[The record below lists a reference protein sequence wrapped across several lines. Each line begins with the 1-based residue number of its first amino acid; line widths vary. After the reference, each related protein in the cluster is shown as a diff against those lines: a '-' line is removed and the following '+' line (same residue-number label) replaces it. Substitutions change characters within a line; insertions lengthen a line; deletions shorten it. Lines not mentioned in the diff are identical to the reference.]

1 MSNQTNPMDIKN
13 IFLHHVDIK
22 SNLITPIALDE
33 NSINLKGYVDSLV
46 KDISE
51 QTNKRLYKFKDGNT
65 EVKNS
70 LKEIIQNSQNI
81 ETIILNNA
89 KRLLEK
95 EISSQQKVSHLDIEI
110 QKGSL
115 LHLSFISDNINKI
128 IICKVEHDEILSE
141 ISFDIIRG
149 LNTKKKVFKA
159 ILIFFDEN
167 LEVTSNYVY
176 DKNSSRY
183 WWNDFLELNQLNTD
197 DANTE
202 KSLAEIDK
210 ILAKHKKKY
219 YADYII
225 VRNSV
230 IGYYRTNETLNFSD
244 VENIFSS
251 YTPLD
256 VDFPKQEIITKIK
269 ELPDKKGFDTQ
280 FSISKNKINKKI
292 QHKIKLGN
300 NLFLSID
307 DYVVNLKNLIEPY
320 QDEQGNK
327 YVKIYSSEG
336 YETLKGLLKD
346 APTNS

>member
-1 MSNQTNPMDIKN
+1 MDIKN

-22 SNLITPIALDE
+22 NNTVTPINLDE
-33 NSINLKGYVDSLV
+33 DSTNLKGYVDSLA
-46 KDISE
+46 KEIAE
-51 QTNKRLYKFKDGNT
+51 QTNKRLYSFKDGNT

-70 LKEIIQNSQNI
+70 LKEILQNPTNI
-81 ETIILNNA
+81 ETVILNNA

-95 EISSQQKVSHLDIEI
+95 ETNSQQKVSHLDIEI

-115 LHLSFISDNINKI
+115 LHLSFISDDINKV

-141 ISFDIIRG
+141 INFDIIRG

-167 LEVTSNYVY
+167 FEITSNYVY

-183 WWNDFLELNQLNTD
+183 WWHDFLELNQLNTD

-202 KSLAEIDK
+202 KSLHEIDK
-210 ILAKHKKKY
+210 ILTKHKKKY

-230 IGYYRTNETLNFSD
+230 IGYYRTNDTLNFSD
-244 VENIFSS
+244 VENIFSNYS
-251 YTPLD
+251 PLD
-256 VDFPKQEIITKIK
+256 SDFPKQEIITKVK
-269 ELPDKKGFDTQ
+269 ALPSTKGFDTQ
-280 FSISKNKINKKI
+280 FSISKNKINKKV
-292 QHKIKLGN
+292 QHKIKLGS

-307 DYVVNLKNLIEPY
+307 DYVENLKNLIEPY
-320 QDEQGNK
+320 EDDEGNK
-327 YVKIYSSEG
+327 FIKIYSSEG
-336 YETLKGLLKD
+336 YETLKGLLKN
-346 APTNS
+346 AEATS